1 MRKLFIISISA
12 LLICGCDATD
22 SSSDYTHSSWSST
35 THEES
40 STSSESSSTGI
51 TSWTS
56 STSATSWTGSDT
68 SWPTTSTYIY
78 TNPHSGQV
86 IEYDFRTRTADYPTA
101 DGKAPYL
108 DKVGSDG
115 EGTDKT
121 LGFFNVCAKS
131 GSPEGLLVAAENASA
146 SSGVDEVSPSSAW
159 RGANGLVKMGTSKK
173 EGVISLTFSETIS
186 KVEIL
191 CHDFF
196 KKDSSHTTNSNK
208 LDVNGDTQLL
218 PYTETPTPG
227 TLTFNLSEPSE
238 DVVITS
244 TGLEKEG
251 TAYGRAF
258 LFDIKV
264 TIA

>member
-1 MRKLFIISISA
+1 MKNVRFHLLSNKEGEKMKKLLF
-12 LLICGCDATD
+12 LLPAMAMMLAGCGAPSED
-22 SSSDYTHSSWSST
+22 SSSTSG
-35 THEES
+35 S
-40 STSSESSSTGI
+40 STSGST
-51 TSWTS
+51 TSGSTSTSTS
-56 STSATSWTGSDT
+56 SGPNEHA
-68 SWPTTSTYIY
+68 
-78 TNPHSGQV
+78 GQV

-121 LGFFNVCAKS
+121 LGFFNVCMKS
-131 GSPEGLLVAAENASA
+131 GSPEGLLVSADNTSA
-146 SSGVDEVSPSSAW
+146 SSGVDESSPSSAW

-196 KKDSSHTTNSNK
+196 KKDSGHATNSNK
-208 LDVNGDTQLL
+208 LDVNGDAQLL

-244 TGLEKEG
+244 TGLEKDG

-258 LFDIKV
+258 LFDIKL